1 MVRSVVVVAL
11 CLGGCVV
18 SSGDG
23 ATGLSGGVGG
33 FPGDDDDDADAETE
47 ASPTTGGSEDTGSPS
62 MTSDGTDAA
71 DDAPAETGAV
81 GDDSTDGGSTGALED
96 AGAASTGEVD
106 VGTQPNF
113 GEYSHCL
120 SNAECNVGSCMTFG
134 MPVSD
139 GYCALTC
146 NGANPSPCGDPPPA
160 SPLSPTCYG
169 ADNGMGGAVYV
180 CALDCSNDQPCP
192 EGMECF
198 TVPQAAAAGGGTV
211 DLCS

>member
-1 MVRSVVVVAL
+1 M
-11 CLGGCVV
+11 V

-23 ATGLSGGVGG
+23 ATGLSGGAGG
-33 FPGDDDDDADAETE
+33 FPGGDDDDDADTEAET
-47 ASPTTGGSEDTGSPS
+47 SGGSSDGGTGAPG
-62 MTSDGTDAA
+62 TSEGTDAG
-71 DDAPAETGAV
+71 DDAPATGDTGAV
-81 GDDSTDGGSTGALED
+81 DAGDESGDSGTSGAEDTGAGSTGD
-96 AGAASTGEVD
+96 VD
-106 VGTQPNF
+106 VGVQPAA

-120 SNAECNVGSCMTFG
+120 SNAQCNVGSCMTFG

-146 NGANPSPCGDPPPA
+146 NGANPAPCGDPPLG
-160 SPLSPTCYG
+160 SPLSTTCYG
-169 ADNGMGGAVYV
+169 ADNGMGGAIYV

>member
-1 MVRSVVVVAL
+1 M
-11 CLGGCVV
+11 
-18 SSGDG
+18 SSSDG
-23 ATGLSGGVGG
+23 TTGLSGGPGG
-33 FPGDDDDDADAETE
+33 FPGDDDDDGETGPAE
-47 ASPTTGGSEDTGSPS
+47 TTGGSDSGDTGSAPV
-62 MTSDGTDAA
+62 TSDGTDAA

-81 GDDSTDGGSTGALED
+81 DVGDDSTGDGSTGSLED
-96 AGAASTGEVD
+96 TGAASTGEVD

-146 NGANPSPCGDPPPA
+146 NGANPAPCGDPPPN
-160 SPLSPTCYG
+160 SPLSTTCYG
-169 ADNGMGGAVYV
+169 ADNGMGGAIYV

-192 EGMECF
+192 EGMDCF